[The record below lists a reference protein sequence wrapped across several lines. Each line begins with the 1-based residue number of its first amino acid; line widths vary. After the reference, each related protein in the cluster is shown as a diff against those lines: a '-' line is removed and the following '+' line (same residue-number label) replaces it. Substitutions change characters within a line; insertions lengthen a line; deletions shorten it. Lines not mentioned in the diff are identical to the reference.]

1 MNLRPLY
8 NKVVH
13 SVRIF
18 ADAFLHTV
26 VHFVLIFE
34 HALSPRRI
42 VHSVRIFADVIACH
56 IVHFV
61 LIFEHALSPCR
72 IVHFACIFAGAYP
85 STH

>member
-1 MNLRPLY
+1 MNLHPLY

-13 SVRIF
+13 FARILT
-18 ADAFLHTV
+18 DAFLHTV
-26 VHFVLIFE
+26 VHLVLIFE

-42 VHSVRIFADVIACH
+42 VHSARIFADVIACH

-61 LIFEHALSPCR
+61 LIFEHALFPRR
-72 IVHFACIFAGAYP
+72 IVHSVRIFAGAYP

>member
-1 MNLRPLY
+1 MNLHPLY

-13 SVRIF
+13 FARIL

-26 VHFVLIFE
+26 VHLVLIFE

-42 VHSVRIFADVIACH
+42 VHSVRI
-56 IVHFV
+56 
-61 LIFEHALSPCR
+61 L
-72 IVHFACIFAGAYP
+72 AGTYP

>member
-8 NKVVH
+8 NKV
-13 SVRIF
+13 
-18 ADAFLHTV
+18 
-26 VHFVLIFE
+26 
-34 HALSPRRI
+34 